1 MHTLVIFIVLGI
13 SADNV
18 FVFIDAWRQS
28 ARVGNNLLR
37 DSKYKRMAYSF
48 RRASRAIAVT
58 SSTTAAAFFA
68 NYFSPIM
75 PIKSFGIFAG
85 ILVLI
90 NYVLTIMVFPSAV
103 VFGEFVMEKFNK
115 EKADKANLASETPGC
130 AARIFETKWNNMIKV
145 AKYPIIVIYMFWVI
159 YATSQAF
166 QISPLTEREKF
177 VPDYI
182 PEVQGWRLMEKEF
195 RWED

>member
-68 NYFSPIM
+68 NFFSPIM

-85 ILVLI
+85 IVVLV

-103 VFGEFVMEKFNK
+103 IFSEFMMEKMNK
-115 EKADKANLASETPGC
+115 AKATEVNLAADTPGC
-130 AARIFETKWNNMIKV
+130 ASRIFETKWNNMIKV
-145 AKYPIIVIYMFWVI
+145 TKYPIIVVYMLWVI
-159 YATSQAF
+159 YASSKA
-166 QISPLTEREKF
+166 
-177 VPDYI
+177 V
-182 PEVQGWRLMEKEF
+182 
-195 RWED
+195 